1 MIKDIPENWIYDKSM
16 EMLFLFYQVT
26 DELLSERT
34 PDSYALP
41 LHNVITLAHEM
52 EEVYILLKRNNIIDT
67 YYNNYIPPIIDE
79 FIYNIENDSIF
90 KKICGR
96 RLSSIKTGFQEA
108 KNNHVLLQRWLGSF
122 TQACPLSKYINEYK
136 NQIIHYVINND
147 KRKYDLFILLKIT
160 ILH

>member
-52 EEVYILLKRNNIIDT
+52 EEVYILLKRN
-67 YYNNYIPPIIDE
+67 
-79 FIYNIENDSIF
+79 
-90 KKICGR
+90 
-96 RLSSIKTGFQEA
+96 RLLTS
-108 KNNHVLLQRWLGSF
+108 
-122 TQACPLSKYINEYK
+122 
-136 NQIIHYVINND
+136 
-147 KRKYDLFILLKIT
+147 
-160 ILH
+160 